1 MSMNDDRLA
10 DYCKALAHPI
20 RVRIIKILLAE
31 QQCITGDLC
40 DQLPVAQSTVSQ
52 HLKILRENGLICGQV
67 DGPRRS
73 YCIIP
78 RALSELQELI
88 NQL

>member
-1 MSMNDDRLA
+1 MIDDQLA
-10 DYCKALAHPI
+10 KYCKALAHPI
-20 RVRIIKILLAE
+20 RVRIVKILLAE
-31 QQCITGDLC
+31 QKCITGDLC

-52 HLKILRENGLICGQV
+52 HLKILRENGLICGEV
-67 DGPRRS
+67 DGPRRN

-78 RALSELQELI
+78 DALSELQGLI